1 MNTVI
6 DIIAFIFIVSISS
19 AITSGMLSYLLCTYV
34 SSLLGSH
41 WINLCEDKSWE
52 NAYFRCCKNITITCF
67 VFTFILLT
75 ILFIKGDK

>member
-6 DIIAFIFIVSISS
+6 DIIAFIFIVSILS

-52 NAYFRCCKNITITCF
+52 NAYFKCCKNIIITCF
-67 VFTFILLT
+67 IFIFIFMSLLL
-75 ILFIKGDK
+75 IFRF